1 MKSHQKYFTPSCS
14 IAFLVFLSVLVTFST
29 SKGAEEKSALE
40 RIKARGAIVFCAD
53 PYNFPFSVDN
63 PGSPGFDIEIANLV
77 AQKLGVRAQFFWI
90 DTGTRG
96 GLGRALRNSILE
108 KKCDTFLG
116 LPTGKEA
123 EEEMEEK
130 GLVLT
135 KPYFG
140 TGFVLMTR
148 ETNTAAMDLNS
159 LKGKKIAVEM
169 STPAD
174 WYLFKNG
181 YERSL
186 YRFVPEILE
195 AMDKGEVD
203 VALVWAPMA
212 GSSLKE
218 HPESKAKLVENYV
231 PEPTLRWN
239 LAMAVRKEDQDLKE
253 TLSQVLE
260 ELSKGGQIKDVLS
273 KYGVPFYPPF
283 PEE

>member
-1 MKSHQKYFTPSCS
+1 MKNHHLLITFLIFLSIL
-14 IAFLVFLSVLVTFST
+14 IAFSS
-29 SKGAEEKSALE
+29 SQGIEKQSALE
-40 RIKARGAIVFCAD
+40 RIKTQGVIIFCTD
-53 PYNFPFSVDN
+53 PHNFPFSTN
-63 PGSPGFDIEIANLV
+63 SSGNPGFDVEIANLI
-77 AQKLGVRAQFFWI
+77 AQKLGVQAQFFWI

-108 KKCDTFLG
+108 KKCDAFPG

-148 ETNTAAMDLNS
+148 ADDTSVTDLSS

-169 STPAD
+169 TTPAD
-174 WYLFKNG
+174 WYLYKNG
-181 YERSL
+181 YDRSL
-186 YRFVPEILE
+186 YRFIPEILE
-195 AMDKGEVD
+195 AMQKGEVE
-203 VALVWAPMA
+203 VGLVWTPMA
-212 GSSLKE
+212 GSILKE
-218 HPESKAKLVENYV
+218 HPESKARLVGNYV

-239 LAMAVRKEDQDLKE
+239 LAIAVRKENQDLKE
-253 TLSQVLE
+253 ALSQVLT
-260 ELSKGGQIKDVLS
+260 ELLTSGQIKQILD

>member
-1 MKSHQKYFTPSCS
+1 MKNYLKDYTMLKPLITFFVSLFILLS
-14 IAFLVFLSVLVTFST
+14 ISE
-29 SKGAEEKSALE
+29 GAEEKSALE
-40 RIKARGAIVFCAD
+40 RIKTTGVITFCAD
-53 PYNFPFSVDN
+53 PYNFPFSANN
-63 PGSPGFDIEIANLV
+63 PGNPGFDVEIANLI
-77 AQKLGVRAQFFWI
+77 AQKLRVQAQFFWI

-108 KKCDTFLG
+108 KKCEAFMG

-130 GLVLT
+130 GLILT

-140 TGFVLMTR
+140 TGFILLTR
-148 ETNTAAMDLNS
+148 RDDNTIKDLS
-159 LKGKKIAVEM
+159 SAKGKKIGVEM
-169 STPAD
+169 TTPAD

-195 AMDKGEVD
+195 AMKKGELE

-218 HPESKAKLVENYV
+218 HPESNAKLVENYT
-231 PEPTLRWN
+231 PEATLRWN
-239 LAMAVRKEDQDLKE
+239 IAIAIRKEDKDLKE
-253 TLSQVLE
+253 ALNSILDELLLS
-260 ELSKGGQIKDVLS
+260 GQIKEILS
-273 KYGVPFYPPF
+273 KYGVPFYLPF